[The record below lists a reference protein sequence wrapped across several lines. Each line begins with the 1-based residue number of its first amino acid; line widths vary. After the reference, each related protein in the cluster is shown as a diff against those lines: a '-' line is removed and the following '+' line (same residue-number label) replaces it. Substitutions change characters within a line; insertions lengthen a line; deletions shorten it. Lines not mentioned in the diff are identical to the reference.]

1 MSRRTRDE
9 SGFVLI
15 TAVILL
21 TVILGL
27 GMGLLLFADNQQR
40 ASAREQTS
48 EAAFNVAE
56 SALNA
61 QILQLSRK
69 WPTSEASVPP
79 GGPPAG
85 ICTPGTTGAKNY
97 CPEAANLTAAY
108 PNTGSTTCPGTEAWG
123 APLTNKWTTY
133 VREDAEGSPY
143 FNSTV
148 EKEAATYDKPVK
160 GSRRGIGKLWV
171 RAVGVYNC
179 HVATVVSLV
188 SAQYVHA
195 NFPESTIS
203 ANWFR
208 ITNSGKGKEEEK
220 EIINRQGKAAKGPG
234 KVAVRCNGVGASE
247 CEEYKRGKEQIFP
260 ELNPAEEAANPAKT
274 LTSEQLEGVKA
285 MAEAEGH
292 YFAAGKCPSNLEEL
306 AGRPVYVEGPCELA
320 FRGTEVANSEAA
332 PGFLVIA
339 NGTITFAGKT
349 EFYGIVYAANEQES
363 SGPVVRL
370 DGTTHV
376 SGELVIDGN
385 GGAEF
390 GESHKFNLEYNPAGA
405 ENFEIFAGAAGTK
418 NSFRILPSGQ

>member
-1 MSRRTRDE
+1 MSRRARDE

-15 TAVILL
+15 TAVTLL

-27 GMGLLLFADNQQR
+27 GLGLLLFTDNQQR
-40 ASAREQTS
+40 ASTREQTS
-48 EAAFNVAE
+48 EAAFNLAE

-61 QILQLSRK
+61 QILQLSRR
-69 WPTSEASVPP
+69 WPTSEATVPP
-79 GGPPAG
+79 GGTPAG
-85 ICTPGTTGAKNY
+85 ICTPETTEAKNY
-97 CPEAANLTAAY
+97 CPEVANLTAAY
-108 PNTGSTTCPGTEAWG
+108 PNTGSTACPGTEAWG

-133 VREDAEGSPY
+133 VREDVEGSPY

-148 EKEAATYDKPVK
+148 EKQAATYDKPAK
-160 GSRRGIGKLWV
+160 GSRRGIGKVWV

-195 NFPESTIS
+195 NFPEGAIS
-203 ANWFR
+203 ANWFK

-220 EIINRQGKAAKGPG
+220 DIINRQGKAAKGPG
-234 KVAVRCNGVGASE
+234 KVAVRCNGVAGSA
-247 CEEYKRGKEQIFP
+247 CEEYKKGKEQIFP

-274 LTSEQLEGVKA
+274 LTSEQLEAVKA

-306 AGRPVYVEGPCELA
+306 AGRPVYIEGPCQLA
-320 FRGTEVANSEAA
+320 FKGAEVANSEEA

-339 NGTITFAGKT
+339 NGTIAFGGKT
-349 EFYGIVYAANEQES
+349 EFYGIVYAANEQDW

-370 DGTTHV
+370 EGNTHV

-385 GGAEF
+385 GGVEF
-390 GESHKFNLEYNPAGA
+390 GSSHKFNLEYNPAGA
-405 ENFEIFAGAAGTK
+405 ENFETYAGAAGTR
-418 NSFRILPSGQ
+418 NSFRVLPSGQ